1 MLPLVPRLPAMA
13 KALFVFPRCG
23 GRCLVSLQL
32 TFPAMASSHSSDLNL
47 LLPTG
52 FEAQAWFF
60 PLPSQI
66 LWLLST
72 AQDMNCLDHSSQKV
86 GDAETSDRGH
96 GMMWDLCSD
105 KNLHGCAISELS
117 WKKVSWGT
125 HTPIF
130 CPFLPHLNL

>member
-52 FEAQAWFF
+52 LEAQAWFF
-60 PLPSQI
+60 PTSLSDPLAPLGSPGYELPRSQ
-66 LWLLST
+66 LPEG
-72 AQDMNCLDHSSQKV
+72 QRC
-86 GDAETSDRGH
+86 R
-96 GMMWDLCSD
+96 DLR
-105 KNLHGCAISELS
+105 
-117 WKKVSWGT
+117 
-125 HTPIF
+125 
-130 CPFLPHLNL
+130 